1 MHEERRM
8 RNEPSLAP
16 FIRTSADVL
25 DCLPV
30 WQNSNGSRS
39 IFAGAVDKQSCLS
52 DGSRYQREPGF
63 CANFERTESTNIA
76 RVACW
81 VIYENHRLSKLWLV
95 GL

>member
-52 DGSRYQREPGF
+52 DGS
-63 CANFERTESTNIA
+63 
-76 RVACW
+76 
-81 VIYENHRLSKLWLV
+81 L
-95 GL
+95 